1 MTPEEIKTEIDQ
13 INRMMARLTD
23 IGNDLWVEKD
33 RLRNMY
39 KSETGEEI

>member
-1 MTPEEIKTEIDQ
+1 MTPEDIRTEIDQ

-33 RLRNMY
+33 RLRNLY
-39 KSETGEEI
+39 KSKTGEEI

>member
-1 MTPEEIKTEIDQ
+1 MTPEEIETEIGQ

-33 RLRNMY
+33 RLRGLY
-39 KSETGEEI
+39 KKQTGEEI